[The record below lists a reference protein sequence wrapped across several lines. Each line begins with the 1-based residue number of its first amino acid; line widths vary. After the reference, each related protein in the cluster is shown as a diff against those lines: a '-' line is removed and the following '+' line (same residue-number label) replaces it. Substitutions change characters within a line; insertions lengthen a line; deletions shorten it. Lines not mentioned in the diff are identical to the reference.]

1 MKCNQYRYIILDIDD
16 NKREEWDNAVRKAD
30 EKFGAE
36 EHDLV
41 KFEILYIFF
50 GLTKNCLFCYF
61 FSNNCHHHVAEVL
74 NQIQYQGKSNW
85 GLFGIWWLLIKKSK
99 YVR

>member
-50 GLTKNCLFCYF
+50 WSDK
-61 FSNNCHHHVAEVL
+61 
-74 NQIQYQGKSNW
+74 K
-85 GLFGIWWLLIKKSK
+85 LLILLFF
-99 YVR
+99 

>member
-1 MKCNQYRYIILDIDD
+1 MDIDD

-50 GLTKNCLFCYF
+50 WSDK
-61 FSNNCHHHVAEVL
+61 
-74 NQIQYQGKSNW
+74 K
-85 GLFGIWWLLIKKSK
+85 LLILLFF
-99 YVR
+99 